1 MSSLS
6 KCDDNLCID
15 KPKSFYDK
23 IYSITGLFRKR
34 PQEIRYPQ
42 RPLFRSEF
50 GSITWTLFHRI
61 CAYYPTTPSKEEK
74 KLINNMFEGFAE
86 FFPCKECKDDLILQM
101 QKHKIDTSSKIN
113 LSKWFCIIHNETNKK
128 IGKPEMKLD
137 NMDDIIKMFII

>member
-1 MSSLS
+1 MSSIS

-61 CAYYPTTPSKEEK
+61 CAYYPTTPSNEEK
-74 KLINNMFEGFAE
+74 KLINII
-86 FFPCKECKDDLILQM
+86 KEDKIYQQVKVKLDDEYDVKL
-101 QKHKIDTSSKIN
+101 HN
-113 LSKWFCIIHNETNKK
+113 PVIIHFIVLIFPLRVVINK
-128 IGKPEMKLD
+128 IYILS
-137 NMDDIIKMFII
+137 NIKKSSVIS